1 MNYLKSVV
9 ADVLECFPDELENL
23 IFITSGKRPAL
34 FLKKYFAELNHKTSI
49 APEFIGISELFT
61 RISGVESFGEL
72 PLLFEFYDTYKS
84 VCKKEPDD
92 FETFI
97 GWGQTLLKDFS
108 EIDQYL
114 VEPEK
119 IFPYIHA
126 LKEAEH
132 WSGADELTEMQKK
145 HLEFWNTLGD
155 YYFALNEKL
164 TSLNKGYSGFIAKK
178 AVEKLPHYIQNNTN
192 KIHIFVGFNALSKA
206 EQKIIHSILMDSKSE
221 IYWDIDDY
229 FIKSEEHDAGYFIR
243 KYIKNWKY
251 YETNKPKWLNSN
263 YLQEK
268 EIHITGVPKSI
279 NQAHEVAELL
289 RKTPNSELEKTALI
303 IADENL
309 LIPMLQSVK
318 PNTSVNI
325 TMGYPLQQTPLND
338 LFTGYFRLHLSKNF
352 YYKDILNLISQP
364 FLQNIFTEEAIIKI
378 SEFIKERNLNYL
390 TREKILEATP
400 DAQKEFIEILFPEK
414 DENLINKLIDNT
426 LLLIYSIKQ
435 KINNDDGKHT
445 LTLEFLYR
453 FYLLFN
459 QLKQLQNKFGYIDSV
474 KSLYHFYLDVLQKS
488 SLNFVGEPLEG
499 LQVMGVLESRS
510 LDFENIIIT
519 SVNEGVLPLG
529 KSGNSF
535 IPYDVKYFLELPTYK
550 EKDAVY
556 SYNFYRMLQHSR
568 KIHLIYD
575 TEMSGLK
582 SKEKSRF
589 VLQLLAERIS
599 THRVLH
605 QVKAPEVYPATAPK
619 IIIPKTDDI
628 LERLKNMA
636 EKGISPSSLTNYIL
650 NPITFYQQN
659 VLQVY
664 EERDVEETVEARTFG
679 DIVHGTL
686 EDLYKPLLKQ
696 ILTESHFKAMRPK
709 VRSLIEKHF
718 LEKYKNSEFK
728 SGKNLLIFNVIYE
741 YVNRFLDL
749 EITEILKGT
758 EIIVLHLEQRL
769 SIPFES
775 KILPFPIH
783 FKGIIDRIDLRNG
796 ILHIID
802 YKTGKVN
809 HNNVCV
815 SDWDLLIT
823 DFKYSKAFQLL
834 TYAYMFDKQNQNQ
847 QNMIAG
853 NFSFKSLNQGLIKFH
868 IKQGREI
875 AYEIS
880 PQVIEIYSEYTEK
893 LLSEIFDPNVP
904 FSEKNT

>member
-23 IFITSGKRPAL
+23 IFVTSGKRPSL
-34 FLKKYFAELNHKTSI
+34 FLKKYFAELNHRASI

-61 RISGVESFGEL
+61 RISGVKSIGEL

-114 VEPEK
+114 VQPEK

-178 AVEKLPHYIQNNTN
+178 AVEKLPAYIQNNGN

-221 IYWDIDDY
+221 IYWDTDEH

-251 YETNKPKWLNSN
+251 YNTNEPKWLNNN

-279 NQAHEVAELL
+279 NQAHTVAELL
-289 RKTPNSELEKTALI
+289 QKTPNTELEKTALI
-303 IADENL
+303 VADENL
-309 LIPMLQSVK
+309 LIPMLQTVN

-338 LFTGYFRLHLSKNF
+338 LFTTYFRLHLSKSF
-352 YYKDILNLISQP
+352 YYRDVLNLISQP
-364 FLQNIFTEEAIIKI
+364 FLQDIFTSEGINAI
-378 SEFIKERNLNYL
+378 SNYVKERNLNYL
-390 TREKILEATP
+390 TREKILEATLES
-400 DAQKEFIEILFPEK
+400 QKEFMKMLFPEK
-414 DENLINKLIDNT
+414 DENLINNLIDNA
-426 LLLIYSIKQ
+426 LRLIYSIKQ
-435 KINNDDGKHT
+435 NTDAEDKKHT

-459 QLKQLQNKFGYIDSV
+459 QLKQLQHTFGYIDSV
-474 KSLYHFYLDVLQKS
+474 KTLYHFYLDVLQKS

-535 IPYDVKYFLELPTYK
+535 IPYDVKRFLELPTYK

-556 SYNFYRMLQHSR
+556 SYNFYRILQR
-568 KIHLIYD
+568 AKKIHLIYD

-582 SKEKSRF
+582 TKEKSRF
-589 VLQLLAERIS
+589 ILQLLAEKIP
-599 THRVLH
+599 THQITH

-619 IIIPKTDDI
+619 MIISKTDDI
-628 LERLKNMA
+628 LERLKNLA
-636 EKGISPSSLTNYIL
+636 ERGISPSALTNYIL

-686 EDLYKPLLKQ
+686 EDLYRPLLKK
-696 ILTESHFKAMRPK
+696 ILKEEDFKAMRPK
-709 VRSLIEKHF
+709 VRGLVEKHF

-741 YVNRFLDL
+741 YINRFLDL
-749 EITEILKGT
+749 EVAEIRKGT
-758 EIIVLHLEQRL
+758 EIVILHLEQQIRV
-769 SIPFES
+769 PFES
-775 KILPFPIH
+775 EVLPFPV
-783 FKGIIDRIDLRNG
+783 FLKGIIDRIDLRNNV
-796 ILHIID
+796 LHIID
-802 YKTGKVN
+802 YKTGKVT
-809 HNNVCV
+809 HNSVCV
-815 SDWDLLIT
+815 SDWDLLIS

-834 TYAYMFDKQNQNQ
+834 TYAYMFGQEFQNQ
-847 QNMIAG
+847 QSIIAG
-853 NFSFKSLNQGLIKFH
+853 NFSFKNLNQGLIKFH
-868 IKQGREI
+868 TKQGREI
-875 AYEIS
+875 AYEIT
-880 PQVIEIYSEYTEK
+880 PEVIEIYKKYAEE
-893 LLSEIFDPNVP
+893 LLLNIFDVNTP
-904 FSEKNT
+904 FC